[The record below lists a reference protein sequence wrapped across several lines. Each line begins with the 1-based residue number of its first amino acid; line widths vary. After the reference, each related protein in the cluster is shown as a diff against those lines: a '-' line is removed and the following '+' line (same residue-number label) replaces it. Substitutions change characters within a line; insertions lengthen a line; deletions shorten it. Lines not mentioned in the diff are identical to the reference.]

1 MAELNS
7 PLTLGAL
14 ELKNRVIM
22 APLTRNRATA
32 DRVPTPMMVEYYA
45 QRASAGL
52 IISEATVI
60 SEEANGYLN
69 TPGLFTDAQ
78 VEGWKKV
85 TQAVHEK
92 GGLII
97 AQLWHVGRVSH
108 PDLLNGETP
117 VSASAVQQA
126 GHVSLLRPKRPY
138 VLPRPLEVSEIH
150 AITEQY
156 KQAAIRA
163 KEAGFDGVELHAANG
178 YLIDQFLQSKTNQRE
193 DEYGG
198 SVEKR
203 TRFLLEATDALIE
216 VWGADRVG
224 VHFAPRCDDHD
235 MGDDNPRETF
245 GYAMEQLGKRKIAF
259 FFTRE
264 YLAED
269 SISEYMKE
277 RSGGVPYIANM
288 QLSREDAIELLAA
301 EKADAVAF
309 GKAYIANMQLS
320 REDAIELLAS
330 GKADAVAF
338 GRAYIANPD
347 LYERLMQDAPLN
359 ELKLENMI
367 GTGVAEGYV
376 DYPTLAEMET
386 AAV

>member
-22 APLTRNRATA
+22 APLTRSRATD
-32 DRVPTPMMVEYYA
+32 DRVPTPMMAEYYA

-60 SEEANGYLN
+60 SEEANGYRN
-69 TPGLFTDAQ
+69 TPGLFTEAQ
-78 VEGWKKV
+78 VEGWQQV
-85 TQAVHEK
+85 TQAVHDQ
-92 GGLII
+92 GGLIV
-97 AQLWHVGRVSH
+97 AQLWHVGRVSD
-108 PDLLNGETP
+108 PELLNGETP
-117 VSASAVQQA
+117 VSASSVQQA

-138 VLPRPLEVSEIH
+138 VLPRPLEISEIH

-163 KEAGFDGVELHAANG
+163 KDAGFDGVELHAANG
-178 YLIDQFLQSKTNQRE
+178 YLIDQFLQTKTNQRE

-198 SVEKR
+198 SVENR
-203 TRFLLEATDALIE
+203 ARFLLEVMDALIE

-224 VHFAPRCDDHD
+224 IHLAPRGDEHD
-235 MGDDNPRETF
+235 MGDDDPRETF
-245 GYAMEQLGKRKIAF
+245 GYVMEQLGKRQIAF

-269 SISEYMKE
+269 SISDYMKQ
-277 RSGGVPYIANM
+277 RSNGVPYIANM
-288 QLSREDAIELLAA
+288 R
-301 EKADAVAF
+301 
-309 GKAYIANMQLS
+309 LS

-330 GKADAVAF
+330 GKAEAVSF
-338 GRAYIANPD
+338 GKAYIANPD
-347 LYERLMQDAPLN
+347 LYERLLEDAPLN

-367 GTGVAEGYV
+367 GTNVAEGYI
-376 DYPTLAEMET
+376 DYPTLAEADALTTVE
-386 AAV
+386 

>member
-22 APLTRNRATA
+22 APLTRSRATD
-32 DRVPTPMMVEYYA
+32 DRVPTPMMAEYYA

-60 SEEANGYLN
+60 SEEANGYRN

-78 VEGWKKV
+78 VEGWQQV
-85 TQAVHEK
+85 TQAVHDQ
-92 GGLII
+92 GGLIV
-97 AQLWHVGRVSH
+97 AQLWHVGRVSD
-108 PDLLNGETP
+108 PELLNGETP
-117 VSASAVQQA
+117 VSASSVQQA

-138 VLPRPLEVSEIH
+138 VLPRPLEIAEIH

-163 KEAGFDGVELHAANG
+163 KAAGFDGVELHAANG
-178 YLIDQFLQSKTNQRE
+178 YLIDQFLQTKTNQRE

-198 SVEKR
+198 SVENR
-203 TRFLLEATDALIE
+203 ARFLLEVMDALIE

-224 VHFAPRCDDHD
+224 IHLAPRGDEHD
-235 MGDDNPRETF
+235 MGDNDPRETF
-245 GYAMEQLGKRKIAF
+245 GYVMEQLGKRQIAF

-269 SISEYMKE
+269 SISDYMKQ
-277 RSGGVPYIANM
+277 RSNGVPYIANM
-288 QLSREDAIELLAA
+288 R
-301 EKADAVAF
+301 
-309 GKAYIANMQLS
+309 LS

-330 GKADAVAF
+330 GKAEAVSF
-338 GRAYIANPD
+338 GKAYIANPD
-347 LYERLMQDAPLN
+347 LYERLLEDAPLN

-367 GTGVAEGYV
+367 GTNVAEGYI
-376 DYPTLAEMET
+376 DYPTLAEAEALT
-386 AAV
+386 TVE

>member
-22 APLTRNRATA
+22 APLTRSRATA
-32 DRVPTPMMVEYYA
+32 DRVPTPMMAEYYA

-69 TPGLFTDAQ
+69 TPGLFSDAQ
-78 VEGWKKV
+78 VEGWKQV
-85 TQAVHEK
+85 TKAVHEK
-92 GGLII
+92 GGLIV

-117 VSASAVQQA
+117 VSASSVQQA

-138 VLPRPLEVSEIH
+138 VLPRPLEIAEIH
-150 AITEQY
+150 TITEQY

-163 KEAGFDGVELHAANG
+163 KAAGFDGVELHAANG
-178 YLIDQFLQSKTNQRE
+178 YLIDQFLQTKTNKRE

-198 SVEKR
+198 SVENR
-203 TRFLLEATDALIE
+203 ARFLLEVMDALIE

-224 VHFAPRCDDHD
+224 VHLAPRGDEHD
-235 MGDDNPRETF
+235 MGDNDPRETF
-245 GYAMEQLGKRKIAF
+245 GYVMEQLGKRQIAF

-269 SISEYMKE
+269 SISKYMKQ
-277 RSGGVPYIANM
+277 RSHGVPYIANM
-288 QLSREDAIELLAA
+288 R
-301 EKADAVAF
+301 
-309 GKAYIANMQLS
+309 LS

-330 GKADAVAF
+330 GKADAVSF
-338 GRAYIANPD
+338 GKAYIANPD
-347 LYERLMQDAPLN
+347 LYERLLEDAPLN

-367 GTGVAEGYV
+367 GSQAAEGYI
-376 DYPTLAEMET
+376 DYPTLAEAEALST
-386 AAV
+386 AE

>member
-92 GGLII
+92 GGLIV

-138 VLPRPLEVSEIH
+138 VLPRPLEISEIH

-198 SVEKR
+198 SVENR
-203 TRFLLEATDALIE
+203 ARFLLEVMDALIE

-224 VHFAPRCDDHD
+224 IHLAPRGDEHD
-235 MGDDNPRETF
+235 MGDNDPRETF
-245 GYAMEQLGKRKIAF
+245 GYVMEQLGKRQIAF

-269 SISEYMKE
+269 SISDYMKQ
-277 RSGGVPYIANM
+277 RSNGVPYIANM
-288 QLSREDAIELLAA
+288 R
-301 EKADAVAF
+301 
-309 GKAYIANMQLS
+309 LS

-330 GKADAVAF
+330 GKAEAVSF
-338 GRAYIANPD
+338 GKAYIANPD
-347 LYERLMQDAPLN
+347 LYERLLEDAPLN

-367 GTGVAEGYV
+367 GTNVAEGYI
-376 DYPTLAEMET
+376 DYPTLAEAEALT
-386 AAV
+386 TVE

>member
-22 APLTRNRATA
+22 APLTRSRATA
-32 DRVPTPMMVEYYA
+32 DRVPTPMMAEYYA

-69 TPGLFTDAQ
+69 TPGLFSDAQ
-78 VEGWKKV
+78 VEGWKQV
-85 TQAVHEK
+85 TKAVHEK
-92 GGLII
+92 GGLIV

-117 VSASAVQQA
+117 VSASSVQQA

-138 VLPRPLEVSEIH
+138 VLPLPLEIAEIQ

-163 KEAGFDGVELHAANG
+163 KAAGFDGVELHAANG
-178 YLIDQFLQSKTNQRE
+178 YLIDQFLQTKTNKRE

-198 SVEKR
+198 SVENR
-203 TRFLLEATDALIE
+203 ARFLLEVMDALIE

-224 VHFAPRCDDHD
+224 VHLAPRGDEHD
-235 MGDDNPRETF
+235 MGDNDPRETF
-245 GYAMEQLGKRKIAF
+245 GYVMEQLGKRQIAF

-269 SISEYMKE
+269 SISKYMKQ
-277 RSGGVPYIANM
+277 RSHGVPYIANM
-288 QLSREDAIELLAA
+288 R
-301 EKADAVAF
+301 
-309 GKAYIANMQLS
+309 LS

-330 GKADAVAF
+330 GKADAVSF
-338 GRAYIANPD
+338 GKAYIANPD
-347 LYERLMQDAPLN
+347 LYERLLEDAPLN

-367 GTGVAEGYV
+367 GSQAAEGYI
-376 DYPTLAEMET
+376 DYPTLAEAEALST
-386 AAV
+386 AE